1 MGRGFAVVADEVRTL
16 AQRTQESTHEI
27 QEVIAHLQ
35 QRVGDVVQVMESGQE
50 QAQDSSV
57 QVSAAGESLQTVFAK
72 IQSLN
77 AINAQIADEAQQQ
90 TAVAEAIDQNIRT
103 ISEIS
108 NQTSS
113 SSEQIN
119 QASHELARLAANLN
133 TMTGRFQV

>member
-1 MGRGFAVVADEVRTL
+1 M
-16 AQRTQESTHEI
+16 
-27 QEVIAHLQ
+27 IAHLQ

-50 QAQDSSV
+50 QAQNSST

-90 TAVAEAIDQNIRT
+90 TAVAEAIDHNIQAIT
-103 ISEIS
+103 GIAD
-108 NQTSS
+108 QTST

-133 TMTGRFQV
+133 TMTARFKV